1 MLALPARELGQP
13 HDFPLAD
20 ASRRAVPFI
29 HSGDTMDYP
38 VRPAADTES
47 MRARIQEVAEEH
59 FRRIGH
65 HKTSVADIASELG
78 MSRANV
84 YRFFPSRD
92 AIKESICRR
101 VLNGTAELAL
111 TIARRSTPPSEKLQ
125 ELLTAVHH
133 HNKTRLLNDRRMH
146 DLIVANMQEN
156 RPVIKAHAEQ
166 MVTIFEAIIRE
177 GIETGEFEI
186 EDPAE
191 AARAVKTAFMPFIH
205 PILIEHC
212 LQHCEDTDAGLREQI
227 RFIRK
232 AIGRSD
238 HAR

>member
-1 MLALPARELGQP
+1 
-13 HDFPLAD
+13 
-20 ASRRAVPFI
+20 
-29 HSGDTMDYP
+29 MDYP
-38 VRPAADTES
+38 VRPGADSEN

-111 TIARRSTPPSEKLQ
+111 TIARRSTPPSEKLE

-133 HNKTRLLNDRRMH
+133 HNKPKLLHDRQMH
-146 DLIVANMQEN
+146 DLIVAAMQEN
-156 RPVIKAHAEQ
+156 RPVIKVHAEQ
-166 MVTIFEAIIRE
+166 MMTILEAIIRE
-177 GIETGEFEI
+177 GIETGQFEV

-191 AARAVKTAFMPFIH
+191 AARAVKTAFIPS
-205 PILIEHC
+205 
-212 LQHCEDTDAGLREQI
+212 DSRLRVDCGSSAVSADETGMCP
-227 RFIRK
+227 K
-232 AIGRSD
+232 AAIAPNGT
-238 HAR
+238 